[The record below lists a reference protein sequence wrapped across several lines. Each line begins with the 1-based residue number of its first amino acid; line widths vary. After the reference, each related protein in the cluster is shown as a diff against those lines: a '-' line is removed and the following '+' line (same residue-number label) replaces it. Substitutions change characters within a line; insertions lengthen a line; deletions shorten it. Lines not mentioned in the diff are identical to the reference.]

1 MQVTA
6 AVERLRREIAES
18 APLMGP
24 PVDRWLDRLAG
35 TETVARYFLH
45 PRAFPVFALPGWMA
59 ESAHR
64 RVPAA
69 LARDMAYSTLSG
81 SCWIRLLDDVVDR
94 HARAAPELLPAA
106 AIFQGE
112 FERAYRP
119 HFPADHRFWEILRRR
134 WYQSAAATIHE
145 AAEGPRNAAAF
156 DRLCAAKFAAAVVP
170 LAAAAAALGC
180 TRQLPSWV
188 AFAGRMAAAVQF
200 TDDLFDWHDDLA
212 RGQPVTW
219 LVAEARRRGR
229 GQAMRWLLN
238 DGWRWGGIGALAP
251 LRSPRSRCGAARQRR
266 IAPPPGAPTSR
277 RNAGAAPVGTRNGGP
292 GRGGRPDR
300 RRGVQLGL
308 TAHRAPVY
316 WPGPPQ
322 TLLVPNRVERQRGRP
337 AMKFEELV
345 DKVMHDDGFR
355 DQLKANPHQA
365 LHQVGVKAT
374 PEMVNAFKAMD
385 WSSIHHVAD
394 TMKANAGI
402 SC

>member
-35 TETVARYFLH
+35 TKTVARYFLH

-64 RVPAA
+64 RLPAA
-69 LARDMAYSTLSG
+69 LARDIAYSTLSG
-81 SCWIRLLDDVVDR
+81 SCWIRLLDDVMDR

-119 HFPADHRFWEILRRR
+119 HFPADHRFWEVLRRR

-229 GQAMRWLLN
+229 GQALRWLLN
-238 DGWRWGGIGALAP
+238 DGWRWAESELSRRFDRLEADAARLGSAGLRRHLARRRAGAMRELRRLAPGMAALAEVGRLIGAAECN
-251 LRSPRSRCGAARQRR
+251 S
-266 IAPPPGAPTSR
+266 
-277 RNAGAAPVGTRNGGP
+277 V
-292 GRGGRPDR
+292 
-300 RRGVQLGL
+300 
-308 TAHRAPVY
+308 
-316 WPGPPQ
+316 
-322 TLLVPNRVERQRGRP
+322 
-337 AMKFEELV
+337 
-345 DKVMHDDGFR
+345 
-355 DQLKANPHQA
+355 
-365 LHQVGVKAT
+365 
-374 PEMVNAFKAMD
+374 
-385 WSSIHHVAD
+385 
-394 TMKANAGI
+394 
-402 SC
+402 